1 VLPVFWFGDWT
12 VSLDPWLRVS
22 TGKQVS
28 LPSLFSWSGSYE
40 NSSSLSPSSS
50 SPIQS
55 CDHACSALPPV
66 ACSRWIAAS
75 AVQWWRFSRISENL
89 LEICANFV
97 WILLLLSSVSRIP
110 WWIQSFFAKSFWIGA
125 GFELGFMRVLE
136 FLWILWFWSVTAKR
150 EKMDSVCVMWREFCG
165 FLTLFTIYKLHVA
178 SEPMRF
184 WHVDLDACVAFGL
197 LLLKDQSAK
206 KNNETDLQ
214 T

>member
-1 VLPVFWFGDWT
+1 MLPVFWFGDWT

-150 EKMDSVCVMWREFCG
+150 ERKWILFVWCGVSSVD
-165 FLTLFTIYKLHVA
+165 
-178 SEPMRF
+178 F
-184 WHVDLDACVAFGL
+184 WHCSLFISCMWLLNQWDFDTWTWMLAWHLDCFCSRTNL
-197 LLLKDQSAK
+197 
-206 KNNETDLQ
+206 
-214 T
+214 